1 MEYFQ
6 EIAAQSFT
14 GPAILANL
22 SYILL
27 ILAVLM
33 SKVTLLRL
41 LAIASGVTGFLYLW
55 VFLGDRVASV
65 WELLFIA
72 ANIFRLAVDFYRE
85 RTSHFTPDELIFR
98 HSCIPGLSASDARRL
113 LATAKIVEAPEGT
126 TLTSEGAPVPA
137 LSFIL
142 AGEVDIRVSASTIGR
157 CKRRDF
163 VGEIGVMGEET
174 ATATAIAVTPIR
186 YFSFDGAAL
195 RKLVARDRGIGH
207 ELELAF
213 RHSLREKL
221 MRANTSLAM
230 APSGN
235 AAA

>member
-1 MEYFQ
+1 MGYLQ
-6 EIAAQSFT
+6 EIMAQSFT

-27 ILAVLM
+27 IAAVLM
-33 SKVTLLRL
+33 TKVTTLRL

-55 VFLGDRVASV
+55 VFLGDRVASI

-98 HSCIPGLSASDARRL
+98 NSCIPGLSASDARRL
-113 LATAKIVEAPEGT
+113 LTTARVVETPEGT
-126 TLTSEGAPVPA
+126 ILTKEGEAVPS

-142 AGEVDIRVSASTIGR
+142 SGEVDIKVGESVIGR
-157 CKRRDF
+157 CKRGDF
-163 VGEIGVMGEET
+163 VGEIGVMGGET
-174 ATATAIAVTPIR
+174 ATATAVAFTPIR
-186 YFSFDGAAL
+186 YLSFDGVAL
-195 RKLVARDRGIGH
+195 RKLVARDRSIGQ

-230 APSGN
+230 APAGG
-235 AAA
+235 A

>member
-1 MEYFQ
+1 MEYLQ

-22 SYILL
+22 SYVLL

-65 WELLFIA
+65 WELLFIV
-72 ANIFRLAVDFYRE
+72 ANVFRLALDAYRDYTT
-85 RTSHFTPDELIFR
+85 RFTPDERTFR
-98 HSCIPGLSASDARRL
+98 NNCIPGLSSGEARRL
-113 LATAKIVEAPEGT
+113 LATASLVETGAGTPITHEGESVP
-126 TLTSEGAPVPA
+126 TLAYI
-137 LSFIL
+137 LS
-142 AGEVDIRVSASTIGR
+142 GEVEIRVGNTTIGHCR
-157 CKRRDF
+157 PGDF
-163 VGEIGVMGEET
+163 VGEIGVMGGEA
-174 ATATAIAVTPIR
+174 ATATALTVTPVR
-186 YFSFDGAAL
+186 YLAFDGGAL
-195 RKLVARDRGIGH
+195 RKLVARDRVIGH

-221 MRANTSLAM
+221 VRANASLAI
-230 APSGN
+230 APTG
-235 AAA
+235 ATA

>member
-1 MEYFQ
+1 MEYLQ

-41 LAIASGVTGFLYLW
+41 LAVASGVTGFLYLW

-65 WELLFIA
+65 WELLFII
-72 ANIFRLAVDFYRE
+72 ANVFRLALDFWRE
-85 RTSHFTPDELIFR
+85 QTTRFTADELIFR
-98 HSCIPGLSASDARRL
+98 NGCIPGLSATDARRL
-113 LATAKIVEAPEGT
+113 FATARVVEGDAGT
-126 TLTSEGAPVPA
+126 TITYEGETVPTLA
-137 LSFIL
+137 FIL
-142 AGEVDIRVSASTIGR
+142 AGDIEIRVGDRIIGR
-157 CKRRDF
+157 CRSGDF
-163 VGEIGVMGEET
+163 VGEIGVMGGEA
-174 ATATAIAVTPIR
+174 ATATAVAVTPVR
-186 YFSFDGAAL
+186 YLGFDGAAL
-195 RKLVARDRGIGH
+195 RKLVAHNRAIGH

-221 MRANTSLAM
+221 VRANATLAVTP
-230 APSGN
+230 AGS
-235 AAA
+235 AA